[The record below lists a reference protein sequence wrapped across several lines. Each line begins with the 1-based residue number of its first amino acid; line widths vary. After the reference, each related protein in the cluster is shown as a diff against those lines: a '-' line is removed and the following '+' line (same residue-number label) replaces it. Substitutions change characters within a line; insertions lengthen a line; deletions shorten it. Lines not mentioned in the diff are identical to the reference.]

1 MQIKINEKT
10 KRPVISQILLSLSTA
25 LVIIAVYAVINQK
38 YLTPRI
44 AYVNTGKLLVGF
56 AETNNIEKEIKVEED
71 KWQAQ
76 YKLLQDSLEATIK
89 GMTKEYN
96 DAAPA
101 KKKEMQDMLSA
112 RNQEVNNFKQ
122 VNVRKIEELRQ
133 KKMQGNFE
141 KINVY
146 LAEYGKKHNYTIIFG
161 TMSGGNIVYADERS
175 IDITEEIVKGLNE
188 RYK

>member
-1 MQIKINEKT
+1 MQTKNSEKT
-10 KRPVISQILLSLSTA
+10 KQLVLTQIVVPFITTIVLIAIYAFISQR
-25 LVIIAVYAVINQK
+25 Y
-38 YLTPRI
+38 YTPRI

-56 AETNNIEKEIKVEED
+56 AETNNVEKEIKTEDD

-76 YKLLQDSLEATIK
+76 YKLLQDSLEATVK
-89 GMTKEYN
+89 VMTKEYN

-122 VNVRKIEELRQ
+122 ANIRKIEELKQ

-146 LAEYGKKHNYTIIFG
+146 LAEYGKKYHYTIIFG
-161 TMSGGNIVYADERS
+161 TMSGGNIVYADERA